1 MNSPI
6 FLSSMAP
13 FLNQF
18 VQYKRALNRKYCA
31 DAEVLRLF
39 DRYIQNRQITGWS
52 EINSLVIDDFLRSH
66 PRRVSARSYN
76 HLLGTVHRFF
86 KFAVMQQWTERNPV
100 TASPR
105 RETAARI
112 PYLFDL
118 YTAKQL
124 LAVARSF
131 PERSRARYRGLVY
144 ETIFALL
151 YGLGLRVGEVVRLT
165 LADVDFTRDLLLIRE
180 SKFQKTRIVPLGP
193 NLARRLKR
201 YVEERHGSN
210 PAPERPLFSFTKR
223 GCIHVGT
230 VSQTFHTLL
239 PRLQLHI
246 PPGVS
251 PPRLHDLRHSFA
263 VATLLRWYRQ
273 GIDPNC
279 RLMHLAT
286 FLGHVDP
293 NSTAVY
299 LTITEELLNQAAR
312 RFQVLAPKGGVE

>member
-1 MNSPI
+1 MNSPV
-6 FLSSMAP
+6 FLSPLAP

-18 VQYKRALNRKYCA
+18 VQYKRALNRKYRA

-39 DRYIQNRQITGWS
+39 DRYLEGRDVIGWS
-52 EINSLVIDDFLRSH
+52 AIDSALIDDFLKSR
-66 PRRVSARSYN
+66 PRVSPRSYN
-76 HLLGTVHRFF
+76 HLLGIVHRFF
-86 KFAVMQQWTERNPV
+86 AFAVMQEWVQRNPV

-105 RETAARI
+105 PETGGRI

-118 YTAKQL
+118 NAARRL
-124 LAVARSF
+124 LAVARSL
-131 PERSRARYRGLVY
+131 PERSMARYRGLVY

-165 LADVDFTRDLLLIRE
+165 LADADFTRGVLFIRE
-180 SKFQKTRIVPLGP
+180 TKFRKSRIVPLGP
-193 NLARRLKR
+193 NLVQRLKR
-201 YVEERHGSN
+201 YVEERHGGKA
-210 PAPERPLFSFTKR
+210 APELPLFSFTKR
-223 GCIHVGT
+223 GCIHEAT
-230 VSQTFHTLL
+230 ISQTFHTLL
-239 PRLQLHI
+239 PKLQLHI

-279 RLMHLAT
+279 RLVHLST

-299 LTITEELLNQAAR
+299 LTITEELLHQAAQ
-312 RFQVLAPKGGVE
+312 RFQVLAPKGGVR

>member
-1 MNSPI
+1 MNSPV
-6 FLSSMAP
+6 FLSFLAP
-13 FLNQF
+13 FLNHF
-18 VQYKRALNRKYCA
+18 VQYKRALNRKYRA

-39 DRYIQNRQITGWS
+39 DRYVQARNIKGWS
-52 EINSLVIDDFLRSH
+52 ANDSTAIDDFLKSR
-66 PRRVSARSYN
+66 PRVSARSYN

-86 KFAVMQQWTERNPV
+86 AFAVMQQWIQRNPV

-105 RETAARI
+105 AETGGRI

-118 YTAKQL
+118 KAARQL
-124 LAVARSF
+124 LAVARSQ
-131 PERSRARYRGLVY
+131 PERSMARYRGLVY

-151 YGLGLRVGEVVRLT
+151 YGLGLRVGEVVRLK
-165 LADVDFTRDLLLIRE
+165 LADADFSRDLLFIRE
-180 SKFQKTRIVPLGP
+180 TKFCKSRIVPLGP
-193 NLARRLKR
+193 NLAQRLKR
-201 YVEERHGSN
+201 YVEERHGRTA
-210 PAPERPLFSFTKR
+210 APERPLFSFTKR
-223 GCIHVGT
+223 GCIHEGT
-230 VSQTFHTLL
+230 VSQAFHALL

-279 RLMHLAT
+279 RLIHLST

-299 LTITEELLNQAAR
+299 LTITEELLHQAAQ
-312 RFQVLAPKGGVE
+312 RFQVFAPKGGAR

>member
-1 MNSPI
+1 MNSPV
-6 FLSSMAP
+6 FLSSLAP

-18 VQYKRALNRKYCA
+18 VQYKRALNRKYRA

-39 DRYIQNRQITGWS
+39 DRYLQSRHITGWS
-52 EINSLVIDDFLRSH
+52 AVDSFVTDESLKSR
-66 PRRVSARSYN
+66 PRARPRSYN
-76 HLLGTVHRFF
+76 HLLGVVQRFF
-86 KFAVMQQWTERNPV
+86 AFAVMQQWIQRNPV

-105 RETAARI
+105 PETGSRI

-118 YTAKQL
+118 DAAKRL
-124 LAVARSF
+124 LAVARSL
-131 PERSRARYRGLVY
+131 PERSMARYRGLVY

-165 LADVDFTRDLLLIRE
+165 LADADFTHDLLFIRE
-180 SKFQKTRIVPLGP
+180 TKFCKSRIVPLGP
-193 NLARRLKR
+193 NLAQRLKR
-201 YVEERHGSN
+201 YVEERHSSTA
-210 PAPERPLFSFTKR
+210 APELPLFSFTKR
-223 GCIHVGT
+223 GCIHEGT
-230 VSQTFHTLL
+230 VSQAFHALL
-239 PRLQLHI
+239 PKLQLHI

-263 VATLLRWYRQ
+263 VATLLRWYRE

-299 LTITEELLNQAAR
+299 LTITEELLHQAAQ
-312 RFQVLAPKGGVE
+312 RFQVLAPKGGFR

>member
-1 MNSPI
+1 M
-6 FLSSMAP
+6 
-13 FLNQF
+13 
-18 VQYKRALNRKYCA
+18 
-31 DAEVLRLF
+31 
-39 DRYIQNRQITGWS
+39 DR
-52 EINSLVIDDFLRSH
+52 
-66 PRRVSARSYN
+66 
-76 HLLGTVHRFF
+76 
-86 KFAVMQQWTERNPV
+86 RNPV

-105 RETAARI
+105 PETAARI

-118 YTAKQL
+118 HTAKRL

-165 LADVDFTRDLLLIRE
+165 LADVDVNRDLLLIRE
-180 SKFQKTRIVPLGP
+180 SKFQKTRVVPLGP

-201 YVEERHGSN
+201 YVEERHGTN
-210 PAPERPLFSFTKR
+210 AAPELPLFSFTKR
-223 GCIHVGT
+223 DCICVGT
-230 VSQTFHTLL
+230 ISQTFHTLL
-239 PRLQLHI
+239 PKLQLHI

-251 PPRLHDLRHSFA
+251 PPRLYDLRHSFA

-286 FLGHVDP
+286 FMGHVDP

-299 LTITEELLNQAAR
+299 LTITEELLSQAAR
-312 RFQVLAPKGGVE
+312 RFHGLAPKGGIQ

>member
-1 MNSPI
+1 MNSPV
-6 FLSSMAP
+6 FLSSIAP

-18 VQYKRALNRKYCA
+18 VQYKRALNRKYRA

-39 DRYIQNRQITGWS
+39 DRYLHSRHITGWS
-52 EINSLVIDDFLRSH
+52 AVDNFVIDDFLKSR
-66 PRRVSARSYN
+66 PRVRPRSYN
-76 HLLGTVHRFF
+76 HLLGVVHRFF
-86 KFAVMQQWTERNPV
+86 AFAVMQQWIQRNPV
-100 TASPR
+100 SASPR
-105 RETAARI
+105 HETGARI

-118 YTAKQL
+118 DAAKQL
-124 LAVARSF
+124 LAVARSL
-131 PERSRARYRGLVY
+131 PERSMARYRGLVY

-165 LADVDFTRDLLLIRE
+165 LADADFARDVLFIRE
-180 SKFQKTRIVPLGP
+180 TKFCKSRIVPLGP
-193 NLARRLKR
+193 NLAQRLKR
-201 YVEERHGSN
+201 YVEQRHGSN

-223 GCIHVGT
+223 GCIHEGT
-230 VSQTFHTLL
+230 ISQAFHSLL
-239 PRLQLHI
+239 PKLQLPV

-299 LTITEELLNQAAR
+299 LTITEELLHQAAQ
-312 RFQVLAPKGGVE
+312 RFQVLAPKGGIR

>member
-1 MNSPI
+1 MNSPV
-6 FLSSMAP
+6 FLSSLAP

-18 VQYKRALNRKYCA
+18 VQYKRALNRKYRA
-31 DAEVLRLF
+31 DTEVLRLF
-39 DRYIQNRQITGWS
+39 DRYLQSRHIADWS
-52 EINSLVIDDFLRSH
+52 AIDGALIDDFLKSR
-66 PRRVSARSYN
+66 PRVSARSYN
-76 HLLGTVHRFF
+76 HLLGVVHRFF
-86 KFAVMQQWTERNPV
+86 AFAVMQQWIQRNPV

-105 RETAARI
+105 AETAGRI

-118 YTAKQL
+118 TAARQL
-124 LAVARSF
+124 LAVARSL

-165 LADVDFTRDLLLIRE
+165 LGDTDFTRDLLFIRE
-180 SKFQKTRIVPLGP
+180 TKFCKSRIVPLGP
-193 NLARRLKR
+193 NLALRLRR
-201 YVEERHGSN
+201 YVEQRHGST
-210 PAPERPLFSFTKR
+210 AAAERPLFSFTKR
-223 GCIHVGT
+223 GCIHEGT
-230 VSQTFHTLL
+230 ISQTFHGLL
-239 PRLQLHI
+239 PKLQLHI

-279 RLMHLAT
+279 RLMHLST

-299 LTITEELLNQAAR
+299 LTITEELLHQAAQ
-312 RFQVLAPKGGVE
+312 RFQVLAPKGGVQ